1 MTTIMTAQKAGYGV
15 IINGTVY
22 NPYDNNGVKK
32 IVDDFVPSASGRN
45 HIPYGNSAKNPRSIM
60 IPEESLFPPSGK
72 ADLFAGDS
80 DLVLREIN
88 ESGHVAGVYVVPK
101 PVIESWRRQYRKRH
115 PSGPACNNA
124 VSDTFTNGDGTQTH
138 VTYKP
143 GICSGRSGGVRIEWG
158 QLRPFKEFR
167 QTGNGLKKIR
177 RGVDASAPLF

>member
-1 MTTIMTAQKAGYGV
+1 MTVIMTAQKAGYGV

-32 IVDDFVPSASGRN
+32 IVDNFVPPASGRN
-45 HIPYGNSAKNPRSIM
+45 HVPYGNSAKNPRSIM

-80 DLVLREIN
+80 DLVLREID
-88 ESGHVAGVYVVPK
+88 ESGHVGGVYVIPK

-115 PSGPACNNA
+115 PNGNNA
-124 VSDTFTNGDGTQTH
+124 VSDTFMNGDGTQTR

-158 QLRPFKEFR
+158 QLQSFKEVER
-167 QTGNGLKKIR
+167 SGNGYLEKIR
-177 RGVDASAPLF
+177 HGTDASAPLF